1 MSLPP
6 FAPRVEPPNPAP
18 LVQLLRDRIPRLQ
31 AVYAFGSR
39 IRGDAGPDS
48 DLDMAVLVDGYVD
61 TGVLWTVSGDVAD
74 LARCPVDLLD
84 FRAASTVM
92 QYQVL
97 MHGQRWWARDSGVA
111 CYEAGVLSDKTEL
124 DRARSGVLA
133 DIEQRGRVYG

>member
-1 MSLPP
+1 
-6 FAPRVEPPNPAP
+6 
-18 LVQLLRDRIPRLQ
+18 VQLLRDRVPRLQ
-31 AVYAFGSR
+31 AGYAFGSR

-97 MHGQRWWARDSGVA
+97 MHGQRWWARDSGVD
-111 CYEAGVLSDKTEL
+111 CYESGVLSDKTEL
-124 DRARSGVLA
+124 DMARAGVLA